1 MSQTGPSPTATPGWA
16 NGGPLPMS
24 DNQTVRA
31 IPEQSNPVVI
41 QYGDRNEPTAA
52 EIEAERLRRMRPA
65 GTMPADYRRALD
77 AIEAEQA
84 IAVTRLAGSKERVTA
99 LMRGDGTAA
108 DIQSTRTRAEH
119 AQIEVD
125 RLELR
130 RADVT
135 AGLARAQAAEED
147 ALRRLAAAVP
157 AAKATLAAYLK
168 AITTDFPKHASA
180 VAAILAMEAGAEEA
194 VGILTA
200 AASKLAG
207 HEAPESVPRAPDG
220 KAWRATV
227 NLPGHVSPPAP
238 AFSIASIY
246 AQS

>member
-16 NGGPLPMS
+16 NGGPLPMP

-31 IPEQSNPVVI
+31 IPEQLNPVVI

-84 IAVTRLAGSKERVTA
+84 IAVTRLAGLKERVTT

-108 DIQSTRTRAEH
+108 DIQSTRMRVDH

-125 RLELR
+125 RLGLR

-147 ALRRLAAAVP
+147 ALHRLAAAVP

-168 AITTDFPKHASA
+168 AIDTEFPKHAKA
-180 VAAILAMEAGAEEA
+180 IAAIVAQEAAAEEA
-194 VGILTA
+194 AGILTA

-207 HEAPESVPRAPDG
+207 HEPPENIPRAPDG
-220 KAWRATV
+220 RAWRV
-227 NLPGHVSPPAP
+227 SVDLPGYVAKPAAP
-238 AFSIASIY
+238 FNISSVY
-246 AQS
+246 APN